1 MVDIDF
7 EDHSNVLIMV
17 KETQEPEEFRRQKV
31 QEQKEF
37 ILISM
42 WDNDRINSAFD
53 EDNRYRG
60 EFDQISPI
68 LDQISGEMT
77 SSEFAISVAPAGGG
91 ATEDTADIY
100 AGLIRNIENI
110 SNADT
115 LYSQIGESVV
125 MAGLDGFEV
134 VQKHIDANT
143 FDQDLVFEPVADWYK
158 SVWFDLGAIK
168 QDKSDAM
175 WAIKLKELPASTYKE
190 MFPKG
195 SGISVGDNVSLIN
208 HNQTN
213 KFDSVTVGQ
222 LYYKKAVKIPLVK
235 MTSGA
240 VYEKDEKFLSI
251 QDELAQAGELI
262 VDERERRS
270 WRVWSRLLDGGD
282 WLKPAEETVFT
293 FIPLVPFYGNYSKF
307 DTKDVYFGKTLKLM
321 DAQRGIDFAVS
332 ADTEDVAMSPTDAVW
347 MTRKQGQGEDYSR
360 MNVDRKGVRFY
371 EEDPDAKTPPFKMNR
386 SAGNPAMQ
394 ASMVTFQSLLRVTGN
409 MDDPSMGMNPGLQSG
424 AAIDSLIGQSNN
436 GNVKWFKAMEIG
448 ICHAYRICV
457 NAIPK
462 VYDSTR
468 QQRVLAEDGTDKI
481 VDLNTTVFDQQTQT
495 NVSVNDLTKGVYDV
509 SCSMGAAFQNQQE
522 KESDRLINMLSIDP
536 AMVEL
541 SRDVLY
547 KNQVGT
553 GMKVVA
559 DRARKQGIQSGLI
572 GPDEWTPEEQQ
583 EQQSLA
589 EQQAN
594 QPPQE
599 DPNMVFARAEQKKAD
614 NEEFKVQMDGQAKAQ
629 ELQLKSRAQDI
640 EMAKVQLQERQF
652 EREGNAKFN
661 VEAAKIDQGQQKI
674 DQANQQMQ
682 IDATFKAQAAQ
693 QQQINDAIANL
704 KTIQDAS
711 GDATIIG
718 PGLIDNMRT
727 QSNIVSEVQREE
739 LPIDNNN
746 DNGNDIGEV

>member
-1 MVDIDF
+1 MVDINFD
-7 EDHSNVLIMV
+7 DHGNVLLMISEAQ
-17 KETQEPEEFRRQKV
+17 KPEQDRRAKV

-37 ILISM
+37 MLISM
-42 WDNDRINSAFD
+42 WDNDIGNAF
-53 EDNRYRG
+53 ESNNRYRG

-68 LDQISGEMT
+68 NDQITGEMT
-77 SSEFAISVAPAGGG
+77 NSEFAISVAPAGGG
-91 ATEDTADIY
+91 ATEDTADVY

-110 SNADT
+110 SNASA
-115 LYSQIGESVV
+115 LYSQIGKSVV

-143 FDQDLVFEPVADWYK
+143 FDQDLVFEPIADFYK
-158 SVWFDLGAIK
+158 SVWFDLAAIK

-175 WAIKLKELPASTYKE
+175 WGIKLKELPASTYKE
-190 MFPKG
+190 MFPDG
-195 SGISVGDNVSLIN
+195 DAVSIGDDMSVTNN
-208 HNQTN
+208 NQVN
-213 KFDSVTVGQ
+213 KFESVTVGQ
-222 LYYKKAVKIPLVK
+222 LFYKKAVKIPLVK

-251 QDELAQAGELI
+251 QDELEQAGELI
-262 VDERERRS
+262 VNERERKS

-307 DTKDVYFGKTLKLM
+307 DTKDIYYGKTLKLM
-321 DAQRGIDFAVS
+321 DAQRGINFAVS

-347 MTRKQGQGEDYSR
+347 MTKKQGEGENYSR
-360 MNVDRKGVRFY
+360 MNIDRKPVRFFNNDD
-371 EEDPDAKTPPFKMNR
+371 EAKGLPFKMPR

-394 ASMVTFQSLLRVTGN
+394 TSMSTFQSLLRTTGN
-409 MDDPSMGMNPGLQSG
+409 MDDPSMGINPGLQSG

-436 GNVKWFKAMEIG
+436 GNVEWFKSLEIG

-462 VYDSTR
+462 VYDATR

-522 KESDRLINMLSIDP
+522 KESERLLRMLAIDP
-536 AMVEL
+536 TMIEI

-547 KNQVGT
+547 KNQVGS
-553 GMKVVA
+553 GMQVVA
-559 DRARKQGIQSGLI
+559 DRARALGIQNGTI
-572 GPDEWTPEEQQ
+572 GPDEWTEEEQQ
-583 EQQSLA
+583 KIQA
-589 EQQAN
+589 EQEAAAQ
-594 QPPQE
+594 QPQQE
-599 DPNMVFARAEQKKAD
+599 DPSMVFAQAEAKKAN
-614 NEEFKVQMDGQAKAQ
+614 NEELKIQQDGQVKARELEIKSQGQ
-629 ELQLKSRAQDI
+629 EI
-640 EMAKVQLQERQF
+640 EMAKVQLQQQQF

-674 DQANQQMQ
+674 DN
-682 IDATFKAQAAQ
+682 DAQFKQVQLVMQ
-693 QQQINDAIANL
+693 QQKQQEERFSAMVNDL
-704 KTIQDAS
+704 KVLREAMGVDSIV
-711 GDATIIG
+711 G
-718 PGLIDNMRT
+718 PHNTKAYIE
-727 QSNIVSEVQREE
+727 QAKNITEE
-739 LPIDNNN
+739 Q
-746 DNGNDIGEV
+746 E